1 MMDLGEEMRQKT
13 KMRPPIGERNLLR
26 RPSLQ
31 AALEHAAKRPL
42 VLVSAGPGFGK
53 SATISAFL
61 REYDAIAPWIQLS
74 ESDNMVT
81 RFWENYT
88 SVFTRMSPEFERK
101 SAHFGFPDN
110 DEKILRYREMIL
122 DELKQGVKYVITFDD
137 FHLIETALV
146 KNFILKTFAAG
157 LPGVT
162 TILISREP
170 LDLSLVPET
179 AQSAARLTERDLR
192 FSKNDLAA
200 YLQLIKAPC
209 TAQQLEHLYSD
220 TEGWAFAINMGGMI
234 MKRGAKSAPIRYA
247 LKQNI
252 FRVIEAEIFNKL
264 SPEFQ
269 NFLIRLS
276 LIELLPVSL
285 AENLMPDQGMQAAL
299 GKLGSFL
306 HRDEAQG
313 VYRIHHLLL
322 DYLKGKQHLLSE
334 TERKS
339 TCEMAGQW
347 CAANDYKV
355 DALGYFEKSENYK
368 AILQIAY
375 TLPQVIPH
383 DEGAYLLKI
392 LENAPSDV
400 FDEFPAAYVVYVRIL
415 HSLGKIAEAGYK
427 MRELVERFES
437 EPPSPKRDRILFGIY
452 NNLAFLKLTTCLAT
466 RDYSFTHDFKTADEY
481 YRSCQEIV
489 HGPITVAAVAH
500 YACRVG
506 VPDRTDM
513 DQFIQ
518 QLTESIPY
526 ASHSMNGCTYGMD
539 DLARSELAYYRSDL
553 KETAYHASAAAKKAR
568 SKHQYEIENRA
579 LFLLLRAAVHSGDY
593 AQIRDIFGTI
603 DALSQTADFIKG
615 PQFHEVISGWFYAV
629 IERLEHVPAWIR
641 SNLYTASGSVITQG
655 IEDLAKLRYYL
666 ADKNDHALLA
676 FLESRRNEFGMQNFL
691 FGKVDAGACKAVGL
705 YRLKET
711 ADAINTLE
719 ETWRIAE
726 PNEIY
731 MPFIALG
738 SNMRTLTTAA
748 LKDSK
753 CEIPKNW
760 LEDIHRKST
769 TLAKKVA
776 RLRSQFDA
784 SEKSDS
790 AHLTLREKEI
800 LQDLSRGLSRTEI
813 AAAHDISVSTVKVM
827 IQIIYDKL
835 QAKNAA
841 DAVRIAI
848 STGEI

>member
-1 MMDLGEEMRQKT
+1 MMRQKT
-13 KMRPPIGERNLLR
+13 KNKPPRGERNLLR

-31 AALEHAAKRPL
+31 AALECAVRQPL
-42 VLVSAGPGFGK
+42 ILVSAGPGFGK
-53 SATISAFL
+53 SAAISDFL
-61 REYDAIAPWIQLS
+61 RECDVIAPWIQLS

-137 FHLIETALV
+137 LHLIEAAPV

-157 LPGVT
+157 LPDVT
-162 TILISREP
+162 TILISRETP
-170 LDLSLVPET
+170 DLSLVPD
-179 AQSAARLTERDLR
+179 AAKSAVHLTERDLR
-192 FSKNDLAA
+192 FSKNDVAA
-200 YLQLIKAPC
+200 YLKLINAPC

-220 TEGWAFAINMGGMI
+220 TEGWAFAVNMGGMI
-234 MKRGAKSAPIRYA
+234 MKRRAGSMPIRYA

-252 FRVIEAEIFNKL
+252 FRVFELEVFNKL

-276 LIELLPVSL
+276 LIEILPVSL
-285 AENLMPDQGMQAAL
+285 AENLMPDQDMRVAL

-306 HRDEAQG
+306 RRDEAQG

-322 DYLKGKQHLLSE
+322 DYLKGKQCFLSE
-334 TERKS
+334 EERET

-355 DALGYFEKSENYK
+355 DALGYFEKSGNYK
-368 AILQIAY
+368 AIIQIAY

-400 FDEFPAAYVVYVRIL
+400 FDEFPAAYIVHVRIL
-415 HSLGKIAEAGYK
+415 HSLGRIAEAGAK
-427 MRELVERFES
+427 MRELIERFEN

-452 NNLAFLKLTTCLAT
+452 NNLAFLKLTTCLST
-466 RDYSFTHDFKTADEY
+466 RDYGFTHDFETADTY
-481 YRSCQEIV
+481 YRSCKEIV
-489 HGPITVAAVAH
+489 QGPITVVAVAH

-513 DQFIQ
+513 EQFIR

-526 ASHSMNGCTYGMD
+526 ASNSMNGCMYGMD
-539 DLARSELAYYRSDL
+539 DLARSELAYYQSNL
-553 KETAYHASAAAKKAR
+553 KEASHYAHASIKKSR
-568 SKHQYEIENRA
+568 SKHQYENENRA
-579 LFLLLRAAVHSGDY
+579 HFFLLRIAVHLGDY
-593 AQIRDIFGTI
+593 AQIRDIFEALDT
-603 DALSQTADFIKG
+603 LSQTADFFKG
-615 PQFHEVISGWFYAV
+615 FQFHEVIFGWFYAL

-641 SNLYTASGSVITQG
+641 SNLYTASGSVLTQG

-666 ADKNDHALLA
+666 ADKNDPAQLAL
-676 FLESRRNEFGMQNFL
+676 LESRRNEFGMQNFL

-711 ADAINTLE
+711 DDALKTFE

-726 PNEIY
+726 PNGIF

-748 LKDSK
+748 LKDEK
-753 CEIPKNW
+753 CKIPQHW
-760 LEDIHRKST
+760 LEDIHRQST

-784 SEKSDS
+784 HERSDS

-813 AAAHDISVSTVKVM
+813 AAAHDISVSTVKVI

-848 STGEI
+848 SMGEL